1 VNEKRD
7 GLTLKRRPDGRYVVS
22 SRLGGTKRRFFYGKT
37 ALEALKKLHK
47 AEQAGAQPAR
57 RERLAPFL
65 QRWLRDVKAAN
76 VRPTTLL
83 RYRRD
88 VERHLAGTLGDV
100 YLSDLTPRQV
110 QEALNT
116 LSARGLGAV
125 GVEHVRKVLR
135 NALSHA
141 EHEGLVLRNAAKPVS
156 LPRKTKRRIK
166 ALTPDEVGRILGAFA
181 GHDYEHLVLLAIA
194 TGLRPGELLALTK
207 DDIDE
212 ARRELRVWHQL
223 QRVDGVYVLTELKAE
238 RQRRTLPLPDRA
250 LAAIAEQRRLKERW
264 RAAAGERW
272 VERDA
277 LFTTRRGE
285 YLNETTLVHRF
296 QRQLE
301 AAGLPRMRFYDLRH
315 GNASLLLA
323 QGVPMRVV
331 QEQLGHSQ
339 IALTMDLY
347 THVAPAL
354 LRDAADKIEGVFTE
368 SGSQPG
374 SQGGRR
380 PEQTS

>member
-1 VNEKRD
+1 MSTTD
-7 GLTLKRRPDGRYVVS
+7 GILLKQRPDGRYVAS

-37 ALEALKKLHK
+37 AKEALKKLHK
-47 AEQAGAQPAR
+47 AEKAGAQPAR
-57 RERLAPFL
+57 RERLGAFL
-65 QRWLRDVKAAN
+65 HRWLRDVKAPN

-83 RYRRD
+83 RYQRD
-88 VERHLAGTLGDV
+88 VERHLIGTLGDV
-100 YLSDLTPRQV
+100 YLVDLSPRLIQD
-110 QEALNT
+110 ALNT

-156 LPRKTKRRIK
+156 LPRKTKRLIK
-166 ALTPDEVGRILGAFA
+166 ALTPEEVERILGAFA

-194 TGLRPGELLALTK
+194 TGLRPGELLALTP

-212 ARRELRVWHQL
+212 ERREVRVWHQL
-223 QRVDGVYVLTELKAE
+223 QRVGGVYAVTELKAE

-272 VERDA
+272 AGRDA
-277 LFTTRRGE
+277 LFTTRLGE
-285 YLNETTLVHRF
+285 YLNETTVVHRF
-296 QRQLE
+296 QKQLQ
-301 AAGLPRMRFYDLRH
+301 AAGLPHMRFYDLRH

-354 LRDAADKIEGVFTE
+354 LRDAADKIEGIFKG
-368 SGSQPG
+368 SGSQIG
-374 SQGGRR
+374 SQGG
-380 PEQTS
+380 